1 MATLK
6 EIRNQ
11 LHSVGNIQHITTTM
25 EMVAAARLHKAQ
37 AKVKQ
42 AAVYASK
49 MREILDKLSS
59 AATDFSHPLLEKR
72 EVKKVGFVIVASDKG
87 LCGPYNTNIF
97 SAADKMI
104 KKYQP
109 ENVELFLLG
118 RKAVDYYRRK
128 KLNIKKAIT
137 DKSGKFTFEEV
148 KEFTQQIENSYLS
161 KEVDEIHLVYT
172 KFHSIVNREISI
184 ERFLPFGKPESQAKQ
199 PAILAKK
206 NNEPPNGAKAYS
218 PGEGDAPL
226 GKRELAGI
234 AAKQPSSDYLFEPSP
249 EKIYAQIL
257 SQYCIIKIQTFLN
270 EAYASELAARRFA
283 MKAAAKNAEEMIE
296 SLTLIKNKIRQTG
309 ITKEMLEIIAGAEGV
324 V

>member
-1 MATLK
+1 MPTLK

-37 AKVKQ
+37 AKVKH

-72 EVKKVGFVIVASDKG
+72 EVKKVGLVIVASDKG

-104 KKYQP
+104 KKYP
-109 ENVELFLLG
+109 PSDVELFLLG
-118 RKAVDYYRRK
+118 RKAVEYYRRK
-128 KLNIKKAIT
+128 KINIKKAIT

-148 KEFTQQIENSYLS
+148 KELTLQIENSYLS
-161 KEVDEIHLVYT
+161 KEVDEIHLIYT
-172 KFHSIVNREISI
+172 KFQSIVDREISI
-184 ERFLPFGKPESQAKQ
+184 ERFLPFGKPESKGKQ
-199 PAILAKK
+199 T
-206 NNEPPNGAKAYS
+206 
-218 PGEGDAPL
+218 
-226 GKRELAGI
+226 
-234 AAKQPSSDYLFEPSP
+234 SSDYLFEPSP
-249 EKIYAQIL
+249 EMIYAQIL
-257 SQYCIIKIQTFLN
+257 SQYFIIKIQTFLN